1 MTHDNTSDQVP
12 PAKEPRLVDCVVLH
26 ERLPGLPAPPFPTP
40 LGQRI
45 VASVSQQAWNQWL
58 EHSKRLINEFNLKLS
73 EPAARAFLQ
82 KACEAYLFEGKQEPP
97 EGWEPQGD
105 GFIPIVKKPR

>member
-1 MTHDNTSDQVP
+1 MSHHNTSDQVP
-12 PAKEPRLVDCVVLH
+12 PAKEPRLVDCVVLQ
-26 ERLPGLPAPPFPTP
+26 ERLPGLPAAPFPTP

-45 VASVSQQAWNQWL
+45 FDEVSQKAWNQWL
-58 EHSKRLINEFNLKLS
+58 EHSKRLINEHNLKLS

-82 KACEAYLFEGKQEPP
+82 QACEAWLFEGKQDPP
-97 EGWEPQGD
+97 EGWVPEG